1 MAYGFSRDFAKSLL
15 GLVVQDQAFG
25 YRVVTTVDPE
35 QISQKVVSTVLSTLQ
50 GYAIS
55 NGGIPNRTVSKELI
69 RKRNYNGDVSDK
81 LMRKCVKAIDGAY
94 KIHPIARA
102 DATSILKDA
111 IMDVEVVQALEEGY
125 ALYKDRKYDDFF
137 KRMEAARTLASRLD
151 MGSRGVNLAQDLEA
165 YLDKISRGDA
175 RVIRYPIGIDALD
188 RSIKGGLGRGELGC
202 ILGGEKAGKSMAL
215 VHIAATSVLLGLK
228 VCYLSFELGEL
239 EVQNRISSNMTALL
253 LDELEEGGPAVS
265 ARLGKKLRAIL
276 RMGGGNL
283 IVKQFPAKSATVRDV
298 ESYLRDVVVRDWGTR
313 PDVLIIDYA
322 DEMKSSATRTAATD
336 NTYLQMGEIYSGL
349 RALGAP
355 AEGSYSDHGGFDCVV
370 WTASQVQRAALGKEL
385 LEFRDVA
392 DSIRKAAIV
401 DLMVAICQTE
411 EEIEIQQHR
420 LFVALCRY
428 APGFKEVG
436 PYTQDFEH
444 GRLVKFDSTVRRF
457 REGQWQKN
465 SPRTVTGQCAVGS
478 RMISST
484 PSRCPLTTP
493 SVEASRF
500 VPRFGS
506 HRRAGS
512 FVPLLGV

>member
-15 GLVVQDQAFG
+15 GLVVQDPAFG
-25 YRVVTTVDPE
+25 YRIVSTLDPE
-35 QISQKVVSTVLSTLQ
+35 QISHKVTSTVLSTIQ
-50 GYAIS
+50 AHAVS
-55 NGGIPNRTVSKELI
+55 NGSIPNRAVTKELL
-69 RKRNYNGDVSDK
+69 RKRNYNGDLSDK
-81 LMRKCVKAIDGAY
+81 MLRKCVKAVGGAY
-94 KIHPIARA
+94 RLETMPRA
-102 DATSILKDA
+102 DATGILKDA
-111 IMDVEVVQALEEGY
+111 IMDVEVVQALEDGY
-125 ALYKDRKYDDFF
+125 SLYKDRKYNEFF
-137 KRMEAARTLASRLD
+137 KRMESARTLASRLD
-151 MGSRGVNLAQDLEA
+151 MGSRGVNLANDLDS
-165 YLDKISRGDA
+165 YLDKIAKGEA
-175 RVIRYPIGIDALD
+175 RVIRYPLGVDALD

-202 ILGGEKAGKSMAL
+202 VLGGEKAGKSMAL
-215 VHIAATSVLLGLK
+215 VHIAATSVLLGLR

-239 EVQNRISSNMTALL
+239 EVENRISANMTAML
-253 LDELEEGGPAVS
+253 LDELEEGGPKIA
-265 ARLGKKLRAIL
+265 AKLGKKLRSIL

-298 ESYLRDVVVRDWGTR
+298 ESYLRDVVVRDWGTK

-322 DEMKSSATRTAATD
+322 DEMKSSATRASATD
-336 NTYLQMGEIYSGL
+336 STYLQMGEIYSGL

-428 APGFKEVG
+428 APGFREVG
-436 PYTQDFEH
+436 PYSQDFER

-465 SPRTVTGQCAVGS
+465 SPTIGHHAGGILTT
-478 RMISST
+478 SST
-484 PSRCPLTTP
+484 QSKCLSTIPSAG
-493 SVEASRF
+493 VSRF
-500 VPRFGS
+500 VPRYGS
-506 HRRAGS
+506 PQKVG
-512 FVPLLGV
+512 FYGQPLVA